1 MGGIMLQKKIAI
13 LIVSLS
19 AICATLLWAT
29 TGNVTVD
36 KIRPEGSKRTYQFLL
51 KDQKFGRLES
61 TAKGKSSLDDIEG
74 FRFDEALSLD
84 LTPLGNQ
91 YELKIKNK
99 HYIDERG
106 HYIGDEMKIEVN
118 NQEQSLYLKHAGDIL
133 SGYFKKDTSKQTVNF
148 SLDKNIF
155 SADNNMIDQ
164 YEIFLAMR
172 DFKVGDTIIDSI
184 FVPQAMIKA
193 PVQIVIEAFTGV
205 RYGSSVDSAFVCH
218 FIEPSDQIA
227 YMTRAKK
234 IVRLAQ
240 PSQSITVELVE
251 NPLDKFKAPAKYVS
265 IGDILRRT
273 PLYAVY
279 MIFGLVLCSPFI
291 IRNYRKPI
299 IYIAVILGAFSY
311 YLLKIT
317 HVPLQE
323 WYASSYI
330 LPGIQ
335 AGGSLYYYAIFSAIF
350 TGLIQEAVK
359 FVPIF
364 LLFYL
369 ARGMTKT
376 PMIIGI
382 FCAMGFGVY
391 EAGAL
396 TGAGYQAG
404 GINMISW
411 PVFERF
417 FAIFFNITAG
427 ALVGFSLNRGLKYIL
442 SALLSA
448 ILIHSLSSY
457 LIVLVQKRTIDF
469 AIFEIIVA
477 LIYLLFLLAVY
488 LFIRNFS
495 ARKAS

>member
-1 MGGIMLQKKIAI
+1 MFYKRISI
-13 LIVSLS
+13 LIIGLS
-19 AICATLLWAT
+19 IICAALSWAA
-29 TGNVTVD
+29 TGNITVD

-51 KDQKFGRLES
+51 KDQKFGQLES
-61 TAKGKSSLDDIEG
+61 VARGKSSLDDVEG
-74 FRFDEALSLD
+74 LRFDEELSLD

-91 YELKIKNK
+91 YTLKIKNK
-99 HYIDERG
+99 HYINEQG

-118 NQEQSLYLKHAGDIL
+118 DQEQSLYLKHAGDIL

-148 SLDKNIF
+148 SLDRDIF

-193 PVQIVIEAFTGV
+193 PVRIVIEAYIRV
-205 RYGSSVDSAFVCH
+205 RYGTSIDSAFVCH

-227 YMTRAKK
+227 YITRAKK

-251 NPLDKFKAPAKYVS
+251 NPLDKFKAPAKSVS
-265 IGDILRRT
+265 VGDILRRT
-273 PLYAVY
+273 PIYAVY
-279 MIFGLVLCSPFI
+279 LIFGFILSSPFI
-291 IRNYRKPI
+291 MRNYRKPL
-299 IYIAVILGAFSY
+299 IYFAVILGAISY

-317 HVPLQE
+317 HIPLQE

-335 AGGSLYYYAIFSAIF
+335 SGGSLYYYAIFSALF

-359 FVPIF
+359 LAPII

-369 ARGMTKT
+369 TKGMTKT

-391 EAGAL
+391 EAGVL
-396 TGAGYQAG
+396 TGAGFQAG
-404 GINMISW
+404 GISIISW

-442 SALLSA
+442 YALLGA

-457 LIVLVQKRTIDF
+457 LIVLVQKKIIDF

-477 LIYLLFLLAVY
+477 LIYILFLLGVY
-488 LFIRNFS
+488 LLIRNFP